1 MLPILFVLFTLVPI
15 LELTLL
21 IKVGSQIGAIKTIIL
36 TILISVTGAWLARLQ
51 GFLVLQKIQ
60 NSLSQGIMPTEEM
73 LDGMLILKGGILLL
87 TPGFITD
94 IIGLLMLFPVTR
106 WLLKQLARK
115 YIKAMLENGQIMTFS
130 RSSGRKNDDVIDI

>member
-1 MLPILFVLFTLVPI
+1 MFPILVILFTILPI

-73 LDGMLILKGGILLL
+73 LDGMMILAGGILLL

-94 IIGLLMLFPVTR
+94 AIGLVMLFPASR
-106 WLLKQLARK
+106 WLFKQLVRK
-115 YIKAMLENGQIMTFS
+115 YIAAMLKNGQMTTFS
-130 RSSGRKNDDVIDI
+130 RSSGRNDNDVIDI

>member
-73 LDGMLILKGGILLL
+73 LDGMLILTGGILLL